1 MALQPQDVLVALK
14 LALRD
19 SGDVPSYAAL
29 AAELGI
35 SSSQIHASI
44 RRAALARLVDPESK
58 RARVRELREFLLHG
72 IKYMCPAELGPVARG
87 VPTGHSAAPLRELL
101 VDNGEPL
108 VWADPEGEM
117 RGQSIKPLHRAAP
130 GAARR
135 DPKLHAGLAL
145 IDGLRGGKARERKL
159 AAEKLGA
166 MLSP

>member
-14 LALRD
+14 LAVRD
-19 SGDVPSYAAL
+19 GDEAPSYAAL
-29 AAELGI
+29 AAELGL
-35 SSSQIHASI
+35 SSSQVHASV
-44 RRAALARLVDPESK
+44 RRAALARLVDRDSK
-58 RARVRELREFLLHG
+58 RARLGELSEFLLHG
-72 IKYMCPAELGPVARG
+72 IKYMCPPELGPVARG
-87 VPTGHSAAPLRELL
+87 IPTAHSAAPLRELL

-108 VWADPEGEM
+108 VWADPEGEL

-145 IDGLRGGKARERKL
+145 VDALRGGRARERKL